1 MKGMSKKQERLLLKK
16 QKEVKVSEKHEMIND
31 ISMISKEHEV
41 YLKKVKSTKRRI
53 VSIRILILIIFIG
66 LWQIAASL
74 KWIDPFLT
82 SSPNRVIKSF
92 LSLYEDGSL
101 FKHIGITCYETILG
115 FSLGTILGALIAV
128 ILWSCPLVSKILDPY
143 IVVLNALPKVALAP
157 IIIFWIGNGMPAI
170 IVIALLI
177 SVVTT
182 IISVLTGFNEIDK
195 EKIMLMNTFR
205 ASKVQ
210 ILRYLIFPYS
220 IPIFISALKINVGL
234 SWVGVIMGEFL
245 VAKNGLGFLIVYG
258 GQVAQLDMVMMSI
271 VILSVIA
278 FIMYEMVAFAEK
290 KLVKDKN

>member
-1 MKGMSKKQERLLLKK
+1 MTKMHEKV
-16 QKEVKVSEKHEMIND
+16 KEAD
-31 ISMISKEHEV
+31 IVSKEHEE
-41 YLKKVKSTKRRI
+41 YLRKIKSTKRRI
-53 VSIRILILIIFIG
+53 VITRILILVGFIA
-66 LWQIAASL
+66 LWQIAANL

-82 SSPNRVIKSF
+82 SSPARVINSF
-92 LSLYEDGSL
+92 VSLYEDGSL
-101 FKHIGITCYETILG
+101 FKHIGVTCYETILG
-115 FSLGTILGALIAV
+115 FSLGTILGVLIAI
-128 ILWSCPLVSKILDPY
+128 ILWWSPMISKILDPY
-143 IVVLNALPKVALAP
+143 LVVLNALPKVALAP

-177 SVVTT
+177 SVITT
-182 IISVLTGFNEIDK
+182 VIGVLSGFNEIDK

-205 ASKVQ
+205 ASKIQ

-271 VILSVIA
+271 VILSIIA
-278 FIMYEMVAFAEK
+278 FIMYEVVAIAEK